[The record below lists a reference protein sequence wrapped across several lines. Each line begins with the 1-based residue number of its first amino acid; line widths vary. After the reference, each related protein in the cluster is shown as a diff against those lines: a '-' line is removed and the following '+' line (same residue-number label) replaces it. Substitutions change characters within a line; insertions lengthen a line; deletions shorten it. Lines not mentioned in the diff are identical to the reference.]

1 MPDEPTDQLPPAL
14 ARMLALQPLDGDVF
28 VADSPALGRE
38 RLFGGQV
45 AAQSLRAACLT
56 VDAGRP
62 PHSLH
67 AYFIRPGLP
76 GEPLRLEVG
85 RTRDGRT
92 FSTRHVT
99 AAQGGKPIFEMV
111 ASFHDPEPGHDWQP
125 PPPAPVPG
133 PQGLEPPRLPRH
145 PPAFDIR
152 LVRRPD
158 PGGSLLPHPFW
169 IRVREPL
176 GDDPAL
182 HACLITYLSDMAVVS
197 SAVAPGSPRRSLA
210 MAVSLDHAL
219 WFHRPARVDRWLLYS
234 VDPVTNFG
242 ARGLARGTLHTADG
256 VLVASIAQEALL
268 RPAGEAGLTVLR
280 DRRPGPA
287 G

>member
-1 MPDEPTDQLPPAL
+1 MPEEPTGQTPSVIAQMFAL
-14 ARMLALQPLDGDVF
+14 EPLDGDAF
-28 VADSPALGRE
+28 VVNSPSVARE

-56 VDAGRP
+56 VDDGRP

-67 AYFIRPGLP
+67 AYFIRPGIP
-76 GEPLRLEVG
+76 DEPLRLDVG
-85 RTRDGRT
+85 RTRDGRS

-99 AAQGGKPIFEMV
+99 ASQGGKPIFEMV
-111 ASFHDPEPGHDWQP
+111 ASFHAPESGHDWQP
-125 PPPAPVPG
+125 SPPGGVPRPG
-133 PQGLEPPRLPRH
+133 DLEPPRLDGLFRH

-152 LVRRPD
+152 LTKPTG
-158 PGGSLLPHPFW
+158 PGGFPLPHPFW
-169 IRVREPL
+169 IRASEPV

-197 SAVAPGSPRRSLA
+197 SAVAPDSPKPLA
-210 MAVSLDHAL
+210 MGVSLDHAL
-219 WFHRPARVDRWLLYS
+219 WFHRPARVDQWLLYS

-268 RPAGEAGLTVLR
+268 RLADDPA
-280 DRRPGPA
+280 
-287 G
+287 

>member
-1 MPDEPTDQLPPAL
+1 MPDEPMEPSPSAI
-14 ARMLALQPLDGDVF
+14 ARMFALEPLDGDAYVVNSPS
-28 VADSPALGRE
+28 VARE

-56 VDAGRP
+56 IGDGRP

-76 GEPLRLEVG
+76 GEPLRLDVG
-85 RTRDGRT
+85 RTRDGRA

-99 AAQGGKPIFEMV
+99 ASQGGKPIFEMV

-125 PPPAPVPG
+125 APPDRVPG
-133 PQGLEPPRLPRH
+133 PEESEPPQLAGLFRH

-152 LVRRPD
+152 LVRPARPGQF
-158 PGGSLLPHPFW
+158 PLPHPFW
-169 IRVREPL
+169 IRAAEPL

-197 SAVAPGSPRRSLA
+197 SAIAPGSPKSLA

-219 WFHRPARVDRWLLYS
+219 WFHRPARVDQWLLYS

-256 VLVASIAQEALL
+256 VLVASITQEALL
-268 RPAGEAGLTVLR
+268 RLAD
-280 DRRPGPA
+280 DRA
-287 G
+287 